1 MSTPIVTIIGAGL
14 AGTEAAWQVAQ
25 SGIDVHLY
33 EMRPIVL
40 SGAHTTSNCAE
51 LVCSNSL
58 GSSLPNRAS
67 GVLKNELRRLNSLL
81 MQCAETTAIPAGSAL
96 AVDRNDFARIATER
110 IKSHPRIKLLR
121 QEITEIPAGPVIISS
136 GPLTSPSFSSAIS
149 SLTSNRFLYFFDA
162 IAPIVNFETINMD
175 VAFRASRYGI
185 GEIDNGDYINCPM
198 NETEYRAFVEALVE
212 AETIHLHEFETEI
225 KKGINAGRENYF
237 EGCLPIEQIAKRGMK
252 SLAFGPLR
260 PIGLKDPR
268 TKKGVRAVVQLRQDN
283 LVGNLYN
290 LVGFQTN
297 LTFSEQK
304 RVFRMIPGLEHA
316 EFFRYGQMH
325 RNTFITAPKLLLP
338 TLQYRSREDLF
349 FAGQITGVEGYMGNI
364 ATGLLAGRNIS
375 RLIMSLPPLPLP
387 PETITG
393 SLCHY
398 ITHTSNSNFQPM
410 KASFGIL
417 PPLNINR
424 KSRSERTWLYAKRA
438 QESLES
444 FLAATKWIG

>member
-1 MSTPIVTIIGAGL
+1 MSATIVTIIGAGL

-33 EMRPIVL
+33 EMRPLVL

-67 GVLKNELRRLNSLL
+67 GVLKNELRRLDSLL
-81 MQCAETTAIPAGSAL
+81 IQCAETTAIPAGSAL

-110 IKSHPRIKLLR
+110 IKFHPRVKLLR
-121 QEITEIPAGPVIISS
+121 QEIIDIPAGPVIISS

-149 SLTSNRFLYFFDA
+149 SLTGNRFLFFFDA
-162 IAPIVNFETINMD
+162 ISPIIDFETINMD
-175 VAFRASRYGI
+175 IAFRASRYGI
-185 GEIDNGDYINCPM
+185 GENEIGDYINCPM
-198 NETEYRAFVEALVE
+198 NENEYWTFVKELIN
-212 AETIHLHEFETEI
+212 AETIHLREFESEI
-225 KKGINAGRENYF
+225 RKGVKLGRENYF

-268 TKKGVRAVVQLRQDN
+268 TKKGVYAVVQLRQDN
-283 LVGNLYN
+283 LAGNLYN
-290 LVGFQTN
+290 MVGFQTN
-297 LTFSEQK
+297 LTFSEQN
-304 RVFRMIPGLEHA
+304 RVFHMIPGLEHA
-316 EFFRYGQMH
+316 EFVRYGQMH
-325 RNTFITAPKLLLP
+325 RNTFIAAPKLLLP

-375 RLIMSLPPLPLP
+375 RRVMGLPPLPLP
-387 PETITG
+387 LETITG

-398 ITHTSNSNFQPM
+398 ITHTSYSNFQPI

-417 PPLNINR
+417 PYLNINR
-424 KSRSERTWLYAKRA
+424 KSKLERTWLYAKRA

-444 FLAATKWIG
+444 FLVATKWNR